1 MTELCRGGQRHDLEK
16 ARPGPDVEEVE
27 VAEHARVDLR
37 RSAHGVGI
45 GSHAAFPKLRPG
57 ECEDIPLAD
66 SRPRCSNVVMSDYPE
81 GWYDDPND
89 GGRERYWNGE
99 AWTEDVREKYPP
111 GWYDD
116 PKRFG
121 AERYWDGSGW
131 THDVRFVTRLDD
143 VYEAIAFRK
152 KEVRLV
158 VSGEHV
164 AWGDESMRWDDVT
177 GFDTV
182 TTLHNG
188 LPVSHIVTLVGDDR
202 KLVMEI
208 ARGRDDQHTADG
220 FATIVDQAY
229 RLITPRVLNDLF
241 TRADAGE
248 AIEYEKVTLSP
259 QGFAKSGKD
268 PVPWSEYGG
277 WRTLNAQFQIDR
289 MKGEKPKAAVRV
301 QTTQLGR
308 WVLTALV
315 DDFSSRYSKA

>member
-1 MTELCRGGQRHDLEK
+1 
-16 ARPGPDVEEVE
+16 
-27 VAEHARVDLR
+27 
-37 RSAHGVGI
+37 
-45 GSHAAFPKLRPG
+45 
-57 ECEDIPLAD
+57 
-66 SRPRCSNVVMSDYPE
+66 MSDYPE

-143 VYEAIAFRK
+143 VYQAIALRK

-158 VSGEHV
+158 LSGEHV
-164 AWGDESMRWDDVT
+164 AWGEDSMRWDDVT

-188 LPVSHIVTLVGDDR
+188 LPVSHFVTLLSGER

-229 RLITPRVLNDLF
+229 RLVTPRVLNDLYK
-241 TRADAGE
+241 RADAGE
-248 AIEYEKVTLSP
+248 VIEYEKVALSP
-259 QGFAKSGKD
+259 HGFAKVGKD
-268 PVPWSEYGG
+268 PVAWSEYGG
-277 WRTLNAQFQIDR
+277 WRTQNAQFQIDR
-289 MKGEKPKAAVRV
+289 MKGDKQKTAVRV

-315 DDFSSRYSKA
+315 DDYSSRYSKA